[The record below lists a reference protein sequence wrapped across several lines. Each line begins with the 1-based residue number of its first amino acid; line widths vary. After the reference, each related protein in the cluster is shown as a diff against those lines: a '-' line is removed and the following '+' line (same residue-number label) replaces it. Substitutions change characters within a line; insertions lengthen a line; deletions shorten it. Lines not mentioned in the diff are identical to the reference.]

1 MRPSSLLLLLLVL
14 WPFMV
19 SGQQPSD
26 QRSSVLIDAL
36 LERSFRLRSDSN
48 SASIGLARRAAHL
61 AMIAGDRGL
70 EALAYQR
77 LSLGMKYADEMDS
90 AVFFAR
96 KGWMIAEEAQDQA
109 VSLKC
114 SMVLCDYLTR
124 RRDFTEALVFG
135 TLSIELAE
143 KLKDEGELAKACNN
157 MAAVYGRLDD
167 RDKAVEYAYRGLEI
181 KKRIDPA
188 SESASRITVGN
199 LFFELGR
206 MDLAEVEY
214 KKCIALARAYGNK
227 NDLAAGH
234 LNLGNVYYEVDRNG
248 DARTYLDSAVEEYR
262 TRVKNPGKLLLALHS
277 LTMVELREGK
287 LAHAADVLQQADPL
301 LGDQDDNGLRVQNDF
316 LYSKLF
322 LAKGQLR
329 ESMDRA
335 RSGLALAIAIKDRPA
350 QAKLHYQI
358 ARILKDKGDYQGA
371 IDEMLVQTQLRDSIA
386 MENSVEKFATAS
398 MREKYEAEQTGFE
411 LMKLRN
417 EKEVVLANAA
427 KARIRQIALVVI
439 VLLLVAVLGVLIRNL
454 QHRKRLARQDHDLYE
469 KRIEDLLKQQEIR
482 QLDALVEG
490 QEKERKRIAKDLHDR
505 LGSMLSAIKLQF
517 SALEER
523 LDKVQ
528 VEQSERY
535 RHVFVMLDDA
545 VTEVRRIS
553 HDMVRTSLA
562 QFGLAG
568 ALKDLRDAVHVP
580 GKLEMELDLFGLDER
595 LEQNLEIAL
604 YRMVQE
610 AVSNILKHA
619 EARHVSV
626 QVTRSGKSVNVM
638 VEDDGRGFDPS
649 KAAEGMGTGNIRER
663 AREFNGSVAIDA
675 RPGRG
680 TIVSIDIPL
689 A

>member
-48 SASIGLARRAAHL
+48 STSIGLARRAAHL

-157 MAAVYGRLDD
+157 MAAVYGKLDD

>member
-157 MAAVYGRLDD
+157 MAAVYGKLDD

-604 YRMVQE
+604 YRMV
-610 AVSNILKHA
+610 
-619 EARHVSV
+619 
-626 QVTRSGKSVNVM
+626 
-638 VEDDGRGFDPS
+638 
-649 KAAEGMGTGNIRER
+649 
-663 AREFNGSVAIDA
+663 
-675 RPGRG
+675 
-680 TIVSIDIPL
+680 
-689 A
+689 

>member
-48 SASIGLARRAAHL
+48 STSIGLARRAAHL

-157 MAAVYGRLDD
+157 MAAVYGKLDD

-689 A
+689 G

>member
-157 MAAVYGRLDD
+157 MAAVYGKLDD

-689 A
+689 G

>member
-1 MRPSSLLLLLLVL
+1 MRPSLLLTLLLVL
-14 WPFMV
+14 L
-19 SGQQPSD
+19 
-26 QRSSVLIDAL
+26 RSSLLSAQEPIDAL
-36 LERSFRLRSDSN
+36 LERSFRLRSDSTGT
-48 SASIGLARRAAHL
+48 SIILARRAAQL
-61 AMIAGDRGL
+61 AIGQGDRGR

-77 LSLGMKYADEMDS
+77 LSLGMKYAEEMDS

-114 SMVLCDYLTR
+114 SMMLCDYLTR
-124 RRDFTEALVFG
+124 LHDYTEALVFG
-135 TLSIELAE
+135 TMSVKQAE
-143 KLKDEGELAKACNN
+143 KLKDEAELAKACNN
-157 MAAVYGRLDD
+157 MAVVYSKLDD
-167 RDKAVEYAYRGLEI
+167 REKAVEYAYRGLEI
-181 KKRIDPA
+181 KKRMDPA

-199 LFFELGR
+199 LYFELGR

-214 KKCIALARAYGNK
+214 RKCITLARTHNIK
-227 NDLAAGH
+227 NDLAAGL
-234 LNLGNVYYEVDRNG
+234 LNLGNVYYELDRNA
-248 DARTYLDSAVEEYR
+248 DARIYLDSAVEEYR
-262 TRVKNPGKLLLALHS
+262 SRVNNSGKLLNALQS
-277 LTMVELREGK
+277 LTMVALREGK
-287 LAHAADVLQQADPL
+287 LAHATELLEQADTL
-301 LGDQDDNGLRVQNDF
+301 ISGQGNEGARMQHEYLC
-316 LYSKLF
+316 SKLF

-335 RSGLALAIAIKDRPA
+335 RSALTLAVANKDRSA

-427 KARIRQIALVVI
+427 KARIRQIALVSI
-439 VLLLVAVLGVLIRNL
+439 VLLLVVVMAVLIRNL
-454 QHRKRLARQDHDLYE
+454 QHRKRLTAQEHDLYE

-490 QEKERKRIAKDLHDR
+490 QERERKRIAKDLHDR

-562 QFGLAG
+562 RFGLAG

-619 EARHVSV
+619 EASHVSV
-626 QVTRSGKSVNVM
+626 QVIRSQKTVNVM
-638 VEDDGRGFDPS
+638 VEDDGRGFDAS
-649 KAAEGMGTGNIRER
+649 KADEGMGTGNIRER
-663 AREFNGSVAIDA
+663 AREFNGTVAIDA

-680 TIVSIDIPL
+680 TIVSVEIPL
-689 A
+689 G

>member
-48 SASIGLARRAAHL
+48 STSIGLARRAAHL

-157 MAAVYGRLDD
+157 MAAVYGKLDD

-454 QHRKRLARQDHDLYE
+454 QHRKQLARQDHDLYE

>member
-48 SASIGLARRAAHL
+48 STSIGLARRAAHL

-157 MAAVYGRLDD
+157 MAAVYGKLDD

-604 YRMVQE
+604 YRMV
-610 AVSNILKHA
+610 
-619 EARHVSV
+619 
-626 QVTRSGKSVNVM
+626 
-638 VEDDGRGFDPS
+638 
-649 KAAEGMGTGNIRER
+649 
-663 AREFNGSVAIDA
+663 
-675 RPGRG
+675 
-680 TIVSIDIPL
+680 
-689 A
+689 